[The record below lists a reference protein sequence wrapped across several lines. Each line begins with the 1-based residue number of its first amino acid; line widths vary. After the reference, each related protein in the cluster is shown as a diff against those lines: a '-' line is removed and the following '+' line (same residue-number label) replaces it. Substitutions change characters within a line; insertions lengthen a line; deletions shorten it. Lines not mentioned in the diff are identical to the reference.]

1 MHSDIEIARRAK
13 LRPIAEIAERLG
25 FRSGDIV
32 PHGHYKA
39 KLPPPTPPI
48 KDGGGVN
55 VPVPDGG
62 GVNSVPPAADGK
74 KGKLILVTAITP
86 TPAGE
91 GKTTTS
97 VGLTDALCRIGK
109 NAAVALR
116 EPSLGPVFG
125 MKGGAA
131 GGGYAQVAPM
141 EDINL
146 HFTGDFSAISLAHN
160 LLSAAIDNHIHHGN
174 ALRLDSRRIQW
185 RRVVDMNDRA
195 LRQIVAGLGG
205 PGNGYSRADG
215 FDIVVASE
223 VMAILCLAE
232 SLADLKRRIGKIT
245 VGETADGGTITA
257 QQIGVAGAMAA
268 LLREAV
274 QPNLAQTLENNPAF
288 VHGGPFAN
296 IAHGCNSVLATRLAL
311 RCADYAVT
319 EAGFGA
325 DLGAEKFVDIKCRKS
340 GLRPDAAVLV
350 ATVRALKYHGGAA
363 KDKLNEPD
371 VAALKKGFAN
381 AARHLRNIREHYGLP
396 VVVALNHFAADS
408 DAEIQTLRELC
419 AGEKADVALC
429 KHWAK
434 GGEGAEELAEKA
446 AALADSGAAK
456 TAEVYA
462 DGDSLADKF
471 SAVGEKIYGAGEVRA
486 TPKTRAK
493 LDKWQEQWGR
503 LPVCVAKTQYAFGSD
518 PAARGL
524 PTDGHRFELTDAR
537 LCSGAEFVVGMGGDI
552 MTMPGLPKRPAAM
565 EIDIDDDGNISGLF

>member
-1 MHSDIEIARRAK
+1 MKLALEYAAMLSDIDIARGAK
-13 LRPIAEIAERLG
+13 IRPIADIAGKLG
-25 FRSGDIV
+25 IDAADII
-32 PHGHYKA
+32 PYGAHKA
-39 KLPPPTPPI
+39 KLPLPLL
-48 KDGGGVN
+48 
-55 VPVPDGG
+55 
-62 GVNSVPPAADGK
+62 AGK
-74 KGKLILVTAITP
+74 KPRGKLILVTAITP

-131 GGGYAQVAPM
+131 GGGYSQVIPM

-160 LLSAAIDNHIHHGN
+160 LLSAAVDNHIHHGN

-205 PGNGYSRADG
+205 PGNGYARADG

-232 SLADLKRRIGKIT
+232 SLPDLKQRIARIT
-245 VGETADGGTITA
+245 VGETSAQEPVTA
-257 QQIGVAGAMAA
+257 GDIGVAGAMAA
-268 LLREAV
+268 LLKDALN
-274 QPNLAQTLENNPAF
+274 PNIAQTLENNPAF

-296 IAHGCNSVLATRLAL
+296 IAHGCNSVLATRAALA
-311 RCADYAVT
+311 CADYAVT

-325 DLGAEKFVDIKCRKS
+325 DLGAEKFTNIKCRKS
-340 GLRPDAAVLV
+340 GLRADAAVLV
-350 ATVRALKYHGGAA
+350 ATLRALKYHGGAE
-363 KDKLNEPD
+363 KDKLNDKNLP
-371 VAALKKGFAN
+371 ALEKGFAN

-396 VVVALNHFAADS
+396 VVVALNHFAKDT
-408 DAEIQTLRELC
+408 DDEIKLMRELC
-419 AGEKADVALC
+419 AGAKAEMALC
-429 KHWAK
+429 KHWAN
-434 GGEGAEELAEKA
+434 GGAGAEELAERVA
-446 AALADSGAAK
+446 SLADSGAAK
-456 TAEVYA
+456 PASVY
-462 DGDSLADKF
+462 GDELTLMEKF
-471 SAVGEKIYGAGEVRA
+471 CAIGEKIYGAGEVRA
-486 TPKTRAK
+486 TPKTAAK
-493 LDKWQEQWGR
+493 LHKWQQQWGR
-503 LPVCVAKTQYAFGSD
+503 LPVCIAKTQYAFGSD

-524 PTDGHRFELTDAR
+524 PADGHRFELTDAR
-537 LCSGAEFVVGMGGDI
+537 ICTGAEFVVGLGGDI

-565 EIDIDDDGNISGLF
+565 DIDIDDNGNISGLF